1 MGVWGPGAV
10 RCKATGLFE
19 AELAGCGDGAAG
31 VGVHAPAA
39 ESRPPTQMNDLSSV
53 LFDLLIRQMQLF

>member
-1 MGVWGPGAV
+1 MGTWGV
-10 RCKATGLFE
+10 RSKAAGLRE

-39 ESRPPTQMNDLSSV
+39 ESRPAAQMNDLSSV
-53 LFDLLIRQMQLF
+53 SFDLLIRQMQLF